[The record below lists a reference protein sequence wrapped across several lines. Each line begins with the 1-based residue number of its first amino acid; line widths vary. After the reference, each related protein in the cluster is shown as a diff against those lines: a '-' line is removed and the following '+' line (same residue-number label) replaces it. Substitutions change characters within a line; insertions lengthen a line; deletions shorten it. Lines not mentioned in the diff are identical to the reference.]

1 MIEKILIRIPREKK
15 MLLQKEASAR
25 GLTMNALLLT
35 ILWDWLKANGDRPTA
50 PAEERTKT

>member
-15 MLLQKEASAR
+15 MLLQKEANAR

-50 PAEERTKT
+50 PAEERAKT

>member
-15 MLLQKEASAR
+15 MLLQKEANAR

-35 ILWDWLKANGDRPTA
+35 ILWDWLKANVKP
-50 PAEERTKT
+50 ERKSPCG